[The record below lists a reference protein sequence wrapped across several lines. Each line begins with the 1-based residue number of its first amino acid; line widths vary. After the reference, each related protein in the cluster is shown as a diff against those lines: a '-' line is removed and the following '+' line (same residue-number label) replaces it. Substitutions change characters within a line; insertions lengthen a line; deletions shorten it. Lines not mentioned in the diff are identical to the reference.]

1 MLINGYDYHFAYT
14 TGAYCD
20 IYDLHLTPPKTM
32 PEQCKVIAQMAV
44 IMSKA
49 YEDRKKVEDP
59 SYEPRYLTLAEV
71 RTLSVQETVDI
82 LVPEVDGAVAE
93 GKYRTVE
100 SEPLKNAE
108 GTVRQ

>member
-20 IYDLHLTPPKTM
+20 IYDLHLAPVKTM
-32 PEQCKVIAQMAV
+32 PEQCKVITQMAV

-59 SYEPRYLTLAEV
+59 SYKPRYLTMAEV
-71 RTLSVQETVDI
+71 RSLSIQDTIDK

-93 GKYRTVE
+93 GKYRSVE
-100 SEPLKNAE
+100 SEPVKNAE
-108 GTVRQ
+108 GTVSQ